1 MPIGEPSEDDLYL
14 AKLTTDEVGEP
25 TQDPF
30 TAKGQLANALDEAVF
45 NPDDPVPG
53 ENLPEEKDPRGETD
67 GELEGIEQGNTPDT
81 PTMDTKP
88 KSAKDS
94 LAEAFD
100 SVFSM
105 DERVE
110 DQKPTIVP
118 PQYDGRKRPGDDDD
132 NENQKNEI
140 GDADTPADNTD
151 RIWLKKKYESVKP
164 ELPPSLGGKP
174 KTDENGLTYLEYTF
188 TVDPEKY
195 ESNNYHPIPEGADA
209 KQAGTETLL
218 KKKDLEERA
227 RRAEKPEESEEIEVA
242 EVQEKETTDEAPEK
256 VVLDYASYIDGSSF
270 MCFDEVEGIDYTQ
283 IAMDASPKKAVPKP
297 NCKTTFA
304 QCRAKNPLYCRFH
317 GPKLLEKDIKQ
328 ALTALL
334 GKNNCVISVTKD
346 KDAPTPMT
354 FRLTVGCTPA
364 MKDKVEDM
372 VHKFLTQNPG
382 IKSKEDWKDLGY
394 DKGKIMETEE
404 FEMDVL
410 QADKPPKSSDWAL
423 QAKYDTEK
431 AKAAGKKQ
439 AVVGETPSKIEKIA
453 KGEAPLMGEKKPKEE
468 EEETGK
474 ETDVENVG
482 GEEAEKPAAPKKA
495 FLQED
500 YQKQF
505 SDLADEA
512 IDKNLFDDPDF
523 KAKYDAIYNSGDE
536 MEKQVEN
543 LSALV
548 KEFSEKMD
556 KSDQAYKKARANVKK
571 ALKGTKYEKAK
582 LGIVKWDADEKFP
595 FKVAIDTTYGDTL
608 LAEMDGNGNIMQFSV
623 YNPVDGWYGENPP
636 TKLNETIA
644 EYEQSIKSSG
654 EPDAEEKLETIE
666 NEFANDIGES
676 SIGNSTESIS
686 ENNDAITSEQKEA
699 IGKEILDGLG
709 ETYIGTLNMIYNA
722 IDQGAD
728 KNKVK
733 ELAGKLYAESLDP
746 EAPQVMDDT
755 AKAIETVASV
765 LGLGDVEFDGAD
777 VNFLEPKGK
786 VIEEIDGNDK
796 PQKTWNSAMNGIV
809 IKTSAEMSEV
819 QNAPGFS
826 DLLGKWNDAVAE
838 GDVDKKQ
845 AIADDFKKWSN
856 KFIRDY
862 NNKSEKDKYD
872 TEYSSA
878 EKETD
883 AIMQDYHE
891 NYFDN
896 EDCMIA
902 SEDLKSALHNLQNL
916 KGNIE
921 AIQKSLDNLG
931 SYGQLTASDVV
942 AKETLSN
949 SLKKFKDSWPEAK
962 KHYDSMKKALEDS
975 IEAAKGIDIDKVKA
989 GAAGK
994 VEGVVKSIARQM
1006 FPNGKT
1012 EGVESVAQLIDYKL
1026 DSVKKLA
1033 KGWDDEQIAEMMDM
1047 NGLTEA
1053 YKAAVN
1059 AANDFDM
1066 AVNDFKDAMNGPVED
1081 KDKSTEKTVTD
1092 PKYVKDIVET
1102 AAEEV
1107 SKKGQSLVAAMDK
1120 YNESLSGA
1128 KDEIEMSLD
1137 MEKETKLE
1145 AEAESAEEKD
1155 KTAVEKIKEAL
1166 KGTDYKFDEGN
1177 MIHPKDGTIWTD
1189 NLLKDEEGYPVFDK
1203 LLEAGFNPETGKVS
1217 YVATKS
1223 NVGKNEEFDKLE
1235 DALSY
1240 LGIDGKSAPS
1250 VSEQQKSE
1258 ELLKG
1263 QKAFN
1268 DFSAVFAQNQEK
1280 FEDADFTK
1288 EYKEKVLPIYSK
1300 GLASADASKIEEAL
1314 KAFNALLDKHKNDEQ
1329 KAQASNASGE
1339 ALSEEQQ
1346 IDKITGAIDK
1356 AMKDD
1361 ADDIEF
1367 WTGGGLEYLGANYH
1381 GKKDLEDIIKKM
1393 NESLSG
1399 MGYEAYKKYAWG
1411 NEDKPYDIGFKPSMN
1426 SMATK
1431 ETVQS
1436 DSSQKKVYT
1445 KEMLAA
1451 MSPKEKLTKGLAVIK
1466 KKLAQDPDN
1475 ANLKALQAK
1484 VEKQLAA
1491 LQ

>member
-110 DQKPTIVP
+110 DQKPMIVP

-132 NENQKNEI
+132 NENQENEI

-151 RIWLKKKYESVKP
+151 RMWLKKKYESVKP

-548 KEFSEKMD
+548 KEFSEK
-556 KSDQAYKKARANVKK
+556 
-571 ALKGTKYEKAK
+571 KGAS
-582 LGIVKWDADEKFP
+582 GDE
-595 FKVAIDTTYGDTL
+595 L
-608 LAEMDGNGNIMQFSV
+608 
-623 YNPVDGWYGENPP
+623 
-636 TKLNETIA
+636 
-644 EYEQSIKSSG
+644 SG
-654 EPDAEEKLETIE
+654 KE
-666 NEFANDIGES
+666 NENSPIDE
-676 SIGNSTESIS
+676 GNAAAAS
-686 ENNDAITSEQKEA
+686 EGSDAITSEQKEA

-845 AIADDFKKWSN
+845 AIADDFKKWSD

-883 AIMQDYHE
+883 VLMQEYTGK
-891 NYFDN
+891 YFGN
-896 EDCMIA
+896 EDCMFA
-902 SEDLKSALHNLQNL
+902 AQDVKSALHNLQNL

-942 AKETLSN
+942 AKETLSH

-989 GAAGK
+989 GAAEK

-1033 KGWDDEQIAEMMDM
+1033 KGWDDEQIAEMMNM
-1047 NGLTEA
+1047 NGLTGA

-1066 AVNDFKDAMNGPVED
+1066 AVSDFKDAMNGPVED
-1081 KDKSTEKTVTD
+1081 KDKPTEETITD

-1128 KDEIEMSLD
+1128 KDEIELSLG
-1137 MEKETKLE
+1137 MEQETKLD

-1268 DFSAVFAQNQEK
+1268 DFSDVFAKNQEK

-1314 KAFNALLDKHKNDEQ
+1314 KAFNALLDKYKNGEQ
-1329 KAQASNASGE
+1329 KAQAS
-1339 ALSEEQQ
+1339 
-1346 IDKITGAIDK
+1346 
-1356 AMKDD
+1356 
-1361 ADDIEF
+1361 
-1367 WTGGGLEYLGANYH
+1367 
-1381 GKKDLEDIIKKM
+1381 
-1393 NESLSG
+1393 
-1399 MGYEAYKKYAWG
+1399 
-1411 NEDKPYDIGFKPSMN
+1411 
-1426 SMATK
+1426 